1 MEYSRDGMASIHVAT
16 AQNLPLRVQRLVQ
29 ISHALLEVRTFNK
42 VSMTPLMVAAAN
54 GAHDSFHTLVGLGA
68 NLRAQSGTGMSA
80 VSYAATRG
88 HTSIALSLLGNGEM
102 DIMQELLEQLQR
114 PMSNTEKTNCFK
126 VLAGVTQAIA
136 AEPTD
141 RYSHGRSKS
150 EHLRALGVV
159 SAIDDLLKKVTS
171 EESSWESPAQHLM
184 QAITHLAEEVCS
196 DIVTNSD
203 ILRTLVGIMQKCDE
217 PSTCI
222 TVIHTL
228 KAMIKR
234 DPSACFQIVSM
245 NAPLVMMDAMR
256 KHRSESFLVAAI
268 GCMEISTSRPEV
280 ARALYKSGVLSGLAG
295 MVGSP
300 HLPPN
305 VSSSLLNTVE
315 NIVTCLEEARKEA
328 VSLGV
333 VQALLGMLHTE
344 RVNRIGR
351 ILGLLHTLCLGKED
365 GADVLRG
372 SPHTISQLVG
382 LMRHTISPT
391 SVQQGSF
398 ELLWCVAGGG
408 EGERRALAGLVGAR
422 CLSSMLDRGA
432 EGLQGKVLDSL
443 LLLAPPV
450 HGVQQEILEAGC
462 VHSLV
467 KIINQASCSKPSCN
481 VMCALRVLET
491 LSCAM
496 AMRPNRKFQQLAE
509 KLGAWRCLLKLYSM
523 TSDKDIQAQILCTLS
538 ASSVGNPA
546 LKQLLLNDPRFE
558 LSQVASSMVA
568 METDHVGTVSR
579 ALCYQLYNSSD
590 LQGWLA
596 ERGGLPYAPFEA
608 RQRSQDRAERAR
620 ASFEAVVMAKLF
632 TDRDG
637 MSVTVEGI
645 KSLSL
650 LLVEVEE
657 EGEGDLQVLIGS
669 LVCALLRTGDGLGSA
684 FLSLGVARPLVA
696 MLLEPPHDGSL
707 KTSALALCL
716 LSRLPRGT
724 RVVMKYG
731 RRAPYLVP
739 LIQRYSP
746 TYPLSQGFWEDW
758 TQYCKDHPKA
768 AAKQ

>member
-1 MEYSRDGMASIHVAT
+1 MASIHVAA

-29 ISHALLEVRTFNK
+29 ISHALLEARTSNK

-54 GAHDSFHTLVGLGA
+54 GAQDSFHTLVGLGA

-114 PMSNTEKTNCFK
+114 PMSNTEKTNGFK

-196 DIVTNSD
+196 DLVTNGD
-203 ILRTLVGIMQKCDE
+203 VLRTLVGIMQKCDE

-256 KHRSESFLVAAI
+256 KHRSEPLLVAAV
-268 GCMEISTSRPEV
+268 GCMEASTSRPEV
-280 ARALYKSGVLSGLAG
+280 ARALYKSGVLSGLAR

-315 NIVTCLEEARKEA
+315 NVATCLEEARKEA

-365 GADVLRG
+365 GADVLRR

-382 LMRHTISPT
+382 
-391 SVQQGSF
+391 
-398 ELLWCVAGGG
+398 
-408 EGERRALAGLVGAR
+408 
-422 CLSSMLDRGA
+422 
-432 EGLQGKVLDSL
+432 
-443 LLLAPPV
+443 
-450 HGVQQEILEAGC
+450 QQEILEAGC

-467 KIINQASCSKPSCN
+467 KIIDQASCSKPSCN

-523 TSDKDIQAQILCTLS
+523 TSDKDTQAQILCTLS

-579 ALCYQLYNSSD
+579 ALCYQLYNSRD

-596 ERGGLPYAPFEA
+596 ERGGLPYAPFKA

-768 AAKQ
+768 AAKQARLTKMTVISSLYSDAKLFANVKVEESPALTDPGEGQEEEEEEPRISCGVPLHQTKGFVMSKSRAAVVKLPSIMQPNV